1 MIISSTSSSSI
12 FAETDLLSLESKYVR
27 IRQHIIAGRGGG
39 HPCLPLMWFT
49 WTCLRGGQKQ
59 AMDEEES
66 RIFGVDPVRMAQYRN
81 GSRDEVLRTPEHVR
95 EHMFANTE
103 HFVFHVIDEAA
114 TVIQSI
120 VRQRIANENGA
131 I

>member
-1 MIISSTSSSSI
+1 ML
-12 FAETDLLSLESKYVR
+12 AADVVHVDML
-27 IRQHIIAGRGGG
+27 ARGA
-39 HPCLPLMWFT
+39 
-49 WTCLRGGQKQ
+49 KQ

-95 EHMFANTE
+95 EHMFPTRSISYSPHN
-103 HFVFHVIDEAA
+103 EAA

-120 VRQRIANENGA
+120 VRQRIATKTVQFKREEEAKMFIQANLKHAYTFNSIRGGGSL
-131 I
+131 

>member
-1 MIISSTSSSSI
+1 ML
-12 FAETDLLSLESKYVR
+12 AADVVHVDML
-27 IRQHIIAGRGGG
+27 ARGA
-39 HPCLPLMWFT
+39 
-49 WTCLRGGQKQ
+49 KQ

-120 VRQRIANENGA
+120 VRQRIATKTVQFKREQEEAKMFIQANLKHAYTFNSIRGA
-131 I
+131 EDL